1 VSNVVNFFPYTMGV
15 ARMEIDHRKVGT
27 YRAITLLALYEL
39 MGDTSSE
46 ELTLSLN
53 EYHKS
58 MIRRR
63 ILNRPKLDASTFQ
76 VLPFPN
82 KMQMIEQE
90 TEDA

>member
-1 VSNVVNFFPYTMGV
+1 MSNVVNFFPYTMGA

-39 MGDTSSE
+39 MGDTTSE
-46 ELTLSLN
+46 ELTLNLN
-53 EYHKS
+53 ECHKDI
-58 MIRRR
+58 IRRR
-63 ILNRPKLDASTFQ
+63 ILKRPRLDASTFQ

-82 KMQMIEQE
+82 KMKMIEQE